1 MNEGAGWLKKYD
13 PSCKIISF
21 LVLLILSAL
30 SHFWLIII
38 VICVAGIAWHAV
50 ALFGRL
56 VFSMATSARS
66 MLGRQ
71 SFGMRVPEAL
81 AHPIAGPAEGGNSR

>member
-38 VICVAGIAWHAV
+38 VICIGYIAWHAI
-50 ALFGRL
+50 AFLGRW
-56 VFSMATSARS
+56 VFSTAARTRS

-81 AHPIAGPAEGGNSR
+81 AHPIANPAESGNSR